1 MKFTGERFIP
11 ESSVDGELE
20 HIHRY
25 LLARE
30 LVAGKRVLDIACGE
44 GYGSQLLAERAAQ
57 VSGVDIAAETVDHA
71 RATYGAGN
79 LEFLLG
85 DCAAIP
91 FEAGTF
97 DVVVSFETIEHHDQH
112 EKMISEIRRV
122 LKPDG
127 ILVISSPDKRYYSDE
142 RGYVNQFHVKELY
155 RDEFVG
161 LLRNSFANVE
171 LYSQR
176 LLYGSAILAETV
188 AQPGRTYGR
197 ADGDFSVA
205 DGVRAPLY
213 LIAVAGAGAL
223 PALPHGVYET
233 PIESSDAF
241 KEMLRS
247 AAERDG
253 MLEATKAAFD
263 DRDGRL
269 AQATSEIE
277 RLSSLIS
284 EVSGTL
290 VAVVADRDFQRDGLA
305 KLVGERDAFAQR
317 LTAVQAERE
326 EQAREMAAT
335 LAAVEERTRQLAD
348 SLGERDGQLR
358 QLAATVGERDSQLR
372 QLNEQL
378 GDRHSH
384 LLQANTALG
393 EREGQ
398 LRQAEAALG
407 ERDARLRQAH
417 EALDACNSQLRQA
430 AEMLGE
436 RDQQLRQLTVELA
449 ERASQIG
456 QVEMA
461 RSVVALESETRRAS
475 MEQLQA
481 RIAQLDSE
489 RASDMVAMEA
499 KLKERDAMNDKLAA
513 AMADLYRSKS
523 WRVTAPL
530 RAMTRLLG
538 KVKRRA
544 NLARQA
550 APSASAAAAVPL
562 AANPAGAEN
571 KPFRILLVS
580 YYCPTRAHAGG
591 LRILDMYALIRQK
604 CPHVQIDLL
613 THHRP
618 SIDWSIDDL
627 PKIFHNV
634 YLSPVEDLT
643 PLGLAALR
651 GSVLPYDVVDLQF
664 HQSGYHIDA
673 FRAIGGKIL
682 FTPMEAQ
689 TKVLLLDLR
698 AKFSQSYG
706 MRLLKFASAI
716 RTAAVEIGFTQKADD
731 VVCVSRAD
739 AAFLRA
745 VTGSHH
751 IRWVDTGVSSFE
763 FAEAL
768 TPGFVPPPAAE
779 RTCRVLYVAYFGS
792 ETNVNALRWYLDH
805 VHPQIKASVPGYVL
819 TVVGRGDMTPFAAYH
834 DESIEFVGEVPAIAP
849 HIADARVCIAPALSG
864 SGFRGK
870 VNQYAVLGCP
880 SVVSPIAAKGLA
892 YQDGIDVFIAE
903 TPQAFAQRCVQ
914 LLTDMELND
923 RMGQAAR
930 KLCMERYSWESK
942 WPVIRRL
949 YQLENQA

>member
-44 GYGSQLLAERAAQ
+44 GYGSRLLAERAAQ
-57 VSGVDIAAETVDHA
+57 VSGVDIAAETVNHA

-97 DVVVSFETIEHHDQH
+97 DVVVSFETIEHHDKH

-176 LLYGSAILAETV
+176 LLYGSTILAETV
-188 AQPGRTYGR
+188 AQPGRSYAR
-197 ADGDFSVA
+197 AGGAFSIT

-213 LIAVAGAGAL
+213 LIAVAGAAAL

-253 MLEATKAAFD
+253 MLAATKAAFD
-263 DRDGRL
+263 DREGRL
-269 AQATSEIE
+269 LQANSEIE
-277 RLSSLIS
+277 RLSLLLS

-290 VAVVADRDFQRDGLA
+290 ESVVADRDFQRDGLA
-305 KLVGERDAFAQR
+305 KLLGDRDTFAQR

-326 EQAREMAAT
+326 EQARELAGT
-335 LAAVEERTRQLAD
+335 LAAVEERTRQLAA
-348 SLGERDGQLR
+348 SLNERDDQLR
-358 QLAATVGERDSQLR
+358 E
-372 QLNEQL
+372 LNEQL
-378 GDRHSH
+378 GERHSQ
-384 LLQANTALG
+384 LQQANTALG

-398 LRQAEAALG
+398 LRQTEAALG
-407 ERDARLRQAH
+407 ERDGQLRQAQQ
-417 EALDACNSQLRQA
+417 ALDACNSQLRQA
-430 AEMLGE
+430 GEVLSE

-544 NLARQA
+544 NLARQP
-550 APSASAAAAVPL
+550 APSASTAAAVPL

-634 YLSPVEDLT
+634 YLSPVEELT

-768 TPGFVPPPAAE
+768 APGFVPTPAAE

-805 VHPQIKASVPGYVL
+805 VHPQIKASVPDYVL
-819 TVVGRGDMTPFAAYH
+819 TVVGRGDMTPFAAYR
-834 DESIEFVGEVPAIAP
+834 DESIEFVGEVPAISP

-942 WPVIRRL
+942 WPAIRRL